1 MRYDLYFHND
11 FDGRVSSAVFLD
23 FLRSRGDSV
32 ANYFAVDHY
41 IRPKW
46 DAMVKRS
53 KNPVVI
59 FDFYYHPKAVFF
71 FDHHFT
77 TFIRPDWEK
86 KFKPTKYLNLNF
98 KYESCCHLVFDV
110 LVKKFGYKPGKHI
123 KELVR
128 WADIVDAAKYKSAED
143 TIQLTAPAL
152 QIDSYLD
159 QKSQKGD
166 PIRWMIEELSRKDL
180 VKVSKDKRVVAVVK
194 AVRAKIKKSLEYH
207 QKNLQVYDKV
217 CFIDLSAGKVERV
230 RFAPHFLVPSLSYIV
245 TLLRSG
251 KVFRVAVG
259 ANPWKLNLHKHDL
272 RKLVR
277 DRYGFK
283 AGGHARAAG
292 ITGIKDNK
300 AGMKIVKELIG
311 ILNK

>member
-272 RKLVR
+272 RKL
-277 DRYGFK
+277 
-283 AGGHARAAG
+283 
-292 ITGIKDNK
+292 
-300 AGMKIVKELIG
+300 
-311 ILNK
+311 